1 MDTVGLVGHAAAVRE
16 VGERWVRLL
25 EQGGEEDFV
34 CSPAGLWLALGAVA
48 AGARGATADELRALL
63 GVAGE
68 EAAVAVTE
76 AARALAGTD
85 AVAVA
90 TRVWSRIPVYRSYR
104 EALPD
109 VGFGP
114 LDPDEIDAWV
124 KEATGGQIEKLPV
137 EIQDDTLLALVNAL
151 ALKARW
157 QTPFESHLTRLEYF
171 VDAAGAVHEVP
182 TMFRRLS
189 PSEAWTTGSATV
201 VELCCA
207 AEPGAGAPARV
218 RLVLG
223 AEGAGPAEV
232 LPAAWAS
239 REACKHIDADVISLA
254 LPRLALR
261 TKVDVT
267 PQLPT
272 FGVLRAT
279 SPDADFSGL
288 SPEDLQISHV
298 VQESVIKIA
307 ELGVEAAAVTVVLAQ
322 PGGAPRPQKV
332 VRIAFDRPFGVV
344 VLDGTGEVPLFAAWQ
359 ANAPAG
365 EPIDDGVGLRDLLPP
380 PLPPGTSVPPP
391 PGTSVPPPPR
401 TPVPPPPGTSEAGG
415 ALPPLPPPMPPRPA
429 VSPPPLLPP
438 QPRRPGGLS
447 PAPAPEG
454 ARGVP
459 GFPPPAP
466 PSL

>member
-1 MDTVGLVGHAAAVRE
+1 M
-16 VGERWVRLL
+16 GERWVGLL
-25 EQGGEEDFV
+25 EQGEGGDFV

-68 EAAVAVTE
+68 EAAVAVTG

-90 TRVWSRIPVYRSYR
+90 TRVWSRAPVHRTYQ

-137 EIQDDTLLALVNAL
+137 AIQDDTRLALVNAL

-157 QTPFESHLTRLEYF
+157 RAPFASHLTRLAPF
-171 VDAAGAVHEVP
+171 VDAAGGVHQVP
-182 TMFRRLS
+182 TMYRRLD
-189 PSEAWTTGSATV
+189 PSEVWTAGNATI

-223 AEGAGPAEV
+223 VEGAGPAEV

-239 REACKHIDADVISLA
+239 RGAGRPVDADVVSLA

-261 TKVDVT
+261 TRVDAT
-267 PQLPT
+267 PQLPVL
-272 FGVLRAT
+272 GVVRAT

-288 SPEDLQISHV
+288 SPEDLKISHV

-332 VRIAFDRPFGVV
+332 LRIAFDRPFGVV

-359 ANAPAG
+359 AQAPAG
-365 EPIDDGVGLRDLLPP
+365 EPIDDMDEPKGLHPP
-380 PLPPGTSVPPP
+380 SFPSP
-391 PGTSVPPPPR
+391 
-401 TPVPPPPGTSEAGG
+401 
-415 ALPPLPPPMPPRPA
+415 
-429 VSPPPLLPP
+429 SPPPLLPP
-438 QPRRPGGLS
+438 RSSFL
-447 PAPAPEG
+447 
-454 ARGVP
+454 
-459 GFPPPAP
+459 PPPP
-466 PSL
+466 PSPPPSQ